1 MDEVAVDIP
10 PVPREVEQEVAARG
24 GLSLRQ
30 ARFAMQAVLSCGMIG
45 FSMARIFTL
54 PEGEDRSVY
63 FSIMS
68 GILGFW
74 LPSPKVSKKKRGA

>member
-10 PVPREVEQEVAARG
+10 PPMQDIAVEPRRL
-24 GLSLRQ
+24 GLRH
-30 ARFAMQAVLSCGMIG
+30 ARFAMQAMLSCGMIG

-54 PEGEDRSVY
+54 PEGVDRSVY

-74 LPSPKVSKKKRGA
+74 LPSPKVSKKKR